1 MADTSTTNQVNK
13 KLYYGWI
20 IVLVAGLASVAQTV
34 YFGPVFGSFLKPIT
48 SEFGWTRSQY
58 LGATSLGGIVG
69 GFSSFFMG
77 PILDKYGPK
86 WIMLIGV
93 ALISSAIFLTAH
105 ISNITQF
112 YMVTIM
118 GQLGSQSMIAL
129 AISTVLPK
137 WFVRKRGR
145 ALAFSNLGVR
155 AGVGLHPLW
164 VQAAIAATGWRNTL
178 MIFSGITLVLTV
190 IPIFFFMKR
199 QPEDIGLFPDGEDP
213 NSPSVKAQQARR
225 GGQLQDRSFTLKQV
239 LKLKSF
245 YLLLGSFFI
254 ASFSS
259 GGIIA
264 NIIPMLTDNG
274 LSSSQAALIVTMW
287 STIGLIGTLG
297 GGFIAERIPIKY
309 MAAFVYAV
317 LAMGMLVLANVHS
330 MQMGLVF
337 VVVHGIVWGAWNN
350 LQIQL
355 FADYYGRKHIGSLR
369 GVCAPVSTV
378 VGSIAPIT
386 LASMYDWKHSYTLIL
401 TIFMCTMLLAA
412 FMMTLTKPPP
422 PDYPTESEPKPA

>member
-1 MADTSTTNQVNK
+1 M
-13 KLYYGWI
+13 
-20 IVLVAGLASVAQTV
+20 LVAGLASVAQTV

-77 PILDKYGPK
+77 PILDKYSSK

-105 ISNITQF
+105 IHNLTQF
-112 YMVTIM
+112 YMVTVM

-137 WFVRKRGR
+137 WFVKKRGR

-164 VQAAIAATGWRNTL
+164 VQAAIASMGWRDTL
-178 MIFSGITLVLTV
+178 LIFSGVIVALTV
-190 IPIFFFMKR
+190 VPIFLFMKR

-213 NSPSVKAQQARR
+213 NKPTEKTAKPGRMGRLVV
-225 GGQLQDRSFTLKQV
+225 QDRSFTLKQV

-245 YLLLGSFFI
+245 YLLVISFFI

-297 GGFIAERIPIKY
+297 GGFIAERVPIKY

-317 LAMGMLVLANVHS
+317 LAIGMFVLGNVHS

-355 FADYYGRKHIGSLR
+355 FADYYGRKHIGSIR
-369 GVCAPVSTV
+369 GFVAPISTV
-378 VGSIAPIT
+378 VGAMAPIT

-412 FMMTLTKPPP
+412 VMMTMTKPPA
-422 PDYPTESEPKPA
+422 PDYPSDTPLPKRA

>member
-1 MADTSTTNQVNK
+1 MAETTTTGTK
-13 KLYYGWI
+13 TKLYYGWI

-69 GFSSFFMG
+69 GFASFFMG
-77 PILDKYGPK
+77 PILDKYGSK

-93 ALISSAIFLTAH
+93 SLISTAIFLTAH
-105 ISNITQF
+105 VHNMAEF
-112 YMVTIM
+112 YAVTIM

-137 WFVRKRGR
+137 WFVKKRGR
-145 ALAFSNLGVR
+145 ALAFANLGVR

-164 VQAAIAATGWRNTL
+164 VQAVIAAIGWRDTL
-178 MIFSGITLVLTV
+178 MIFTVVILSLTAV
-190 IPIFFFMKR
+190 PIFFFMKR

-213 NSPSVKAQQARR
+213 NKPSEKTAKSGRMQI
-225 GGQLQDRSFTLKQV
+225 QDRSFTLKQV

-245 YLLLGSFFI
+245 YLLVISFFI

-297 GGFIAERIPIKY
+297 GGFIAERVPIKY

-317 LAMGMLVLANVHS
+317 LAVGMFVLGNVHS

-355 FADYYGRKHIGSLR
+355 FADYYGRKHIGSIR
-369 GVCAPVSTV
+369 GFVAPISTV
-378 VGSIAPIT
+378 VGAMAPIT

-401 TIFMCTMLLAA
+401 SIFMCTMLLAA
-412 FMMTLTKPPP
+412 VMMTMTRPPP
-422 PDYPTESEPKPA
+422 PDYPSDSAPKPA